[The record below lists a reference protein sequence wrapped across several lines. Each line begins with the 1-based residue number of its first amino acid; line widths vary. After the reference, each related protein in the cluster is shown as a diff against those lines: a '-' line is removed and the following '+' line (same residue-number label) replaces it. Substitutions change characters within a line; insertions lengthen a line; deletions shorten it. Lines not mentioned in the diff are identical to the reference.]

1 VLEKHPEAR
10 NSDKQMIH
18 HISIAAENPEHVATV
33 LAEILDG
40 RVTPLFPDTG
50 TYAAWSKDDYGT
62 AVEVYPYGF
71 TMQPGEDHEPVDM
84 VNQTRAAGFSE
95 SHAAISVALD
105 TDALLAIAARE
116 NWRAMEHNR
125 GPFRVVEFWLE
136 NKVLIEFFTP
146 EMKKEYTSAV
156 TSFARGE
163 WE

>member
-1 VLEKHPEAR
+1 
-10 NSDKQMIH
+10 M
-18 HISIAAENPEHVATV
+18 
-33 LAEILDG
+33 LAEILG
-40 RVTPLFPDTG
+40 GKATPLFPDTG

-71 TMQPGEDHEPVDM
+71 TMQPGENDKPVDM
-84 VNQTRAAGFSE
+84 VNDPRAPAFSE

-105 TDALLAIAARE
+105 TDALLAIAQRE

-136 NKVLIEFFTP
+136 NRMLIEFFTP
-146 EMKKEYTSAV
+146 EMQKEYTSTV
-156 TSFARGE
+156 TGFARGE

>member
-1 VLEKHPEAR
+1 
-10 NSDKQMIH
+10 MIH
-18 HISIAAENPEHVATV
+18 HLSLPAENPEHVATV
-33 LAEILDG
+33 LAEILGG

-71 TMQPGEDHEPVDM
+71 TMQPGDTDKPVAM
-84 VNQTRAAGFSE
+84 VSDARAPAFSE

-105 TDALLAIAARE
+105 TDDLLAIAERE

-136 NKVLIEFFTP
+136 NRMLIEFFTP
-146 EMKKEYTSAV
+146 EMQEEYMSAV
-156 TSFARGE
+156 TSFTRGDRE
-163 WE
+163 